1 MKLIT
6 LVWIGFGGALGS
18 IGRAYVNH
26 LIPSIFPWSTL
37 IVNIVGSL
45 ILGAIVGY
53 DMNNDRLQST
63 VKGFLVIGFCGG
75 FTTFST
81 FSFQALQQ
89 LEKKLFHEAAFSI
102 ITTVVGTIL
111 AVWIGIKLGKSLYEL

>member
-1 MKLIT
+1 MKLVT
-6 LVWIGFGGALGS
+6 LLWIGFGGALGS
-18 IGRAYVNH
+18 MGRAWINY
-26 LIPSIFPWSTL
+26 LIPHTFPWSTL

-53 DMNNDRLQST
+53 DMMSDRLHSSI
-63 VKGFLVIGFCGG
+63 KGFLVIGFCGG

-89 LEKKLFHEAAFSI
+89 LEKKLFHEAAS
-102 ITTVVGTIL
+102 TL
-111 AVWIGIKLGKSLYEL
+111 R